1 MRNLVIMLIFGAFFF
16 LSVGCQTPPASKNP
30 PPAQETRIALYWE
43 NTSAKHPER
52 EPWSNYLVALFRK
65 DLDTFKKASDI
76 SIFCPK
82 FHSLG
87 EQDQLKAL
95 GEFWVAVAYYES
107 GFNPKSAAVDVGTQS
122 DKNTWS
128 VGLYQMSVVDQ
139 KNYRLDFGY
148 DYDDLLEPLP
158 NIHLGLAVL
167 KAQVLKRGVLA
178 VLRPN
183 PGVYWAV
190 LRDKS
195 PEIASRVQKYA
206 SKCK

>member
-1 MRNLVIMLIFGAFFF
+1 MKYFIALGFFF
-16 LSVGCQTPPASKNP
+16 LGGCVSSPSNEVAKTEVAP
-30 PPAQETRIALYWE
+30 RIALYWE
-43 NTSAKHPER
+43 NTSAPHPER
-52 EPWSNYLVALFRK
+52 MPWSDGLVALFKK
-65 DLDTFKKASDI
+65 DLETFKKASDI

-107 GFNPKSAAVDVGTQS
+107 GFDPKSAAVDVGVES
-122 DKNTWS
+122 NKDTWS

-148 DYDDLLEPLP
+148 KYDDLLKPLP
-158 NIHLGLAVL
+158 NITLALAVL
-167 KAQVLKRGVLA
+167 KAQVIKRGVLA

-195 PEIASRVQKYA
+195 PQIADRVKKYA
-206 SKCK
+206 PNCK